1 MPKRKA
7 EEKIKRY
14 KEKIKKLEEKQKV
27 HKRRRNIIIS
37 DSESDIENQDI
48 QLPENYNVEDI
59 ENTNYDYH
67 NVPDDSLPLIPS
79 TISLSSAP
87 ILCEP
92 SHSPVNA
99 EETKNDVE
107 SSDAPQPP
115 LEQINVVPETSN
127 DAPIELDPEIR
138 LALGDP
144 IADSPKYGANIH
156 NDLAQRWLP
165 ILKKGLT
172 KEAKDNLLKQHHVP
186 DNCRLLKSPCLNPEI
201 AAAVAEAVRARDKKM
216 EVKQNQLGL
225 GITAISRA
233 MEIILN
239 EGNKIEVIKYLSE
252 GCRILTDLHY
262 TETQIRTKCITPDEF
277 LFGSKLSEKIKA
289 AKAIEKQG
297 WQIKRNIPQK
307 MNQNQPQSKIRP
319 TGNWT
324 PPPPRYPS
332 SVSRGGAQFRPQAP
346 PPPPPAVQSQA
357 RTATVSRQRAQTRQ

>member
-1 MPKRKA
+1 MLKYILKLN
-7 EEKIKRY
+7 Y
-14 KEKIKKLEEKQKV
+14 KF
-27 HKRRRNIIIS
+27 S
-37 DSESDIENQDI
+37 DI

-262 TETQIRTKCITPDEF
+262 TETQIRTKCITPCLDKSILNIIQEEERDEF

-307 MNQNQPQSKIRP
+307 INQNQPQSKIRP

-332 SVSRGGAQFRPQAP
+332 SASRGGRGAYTTNRVHLNRQFRPQAP